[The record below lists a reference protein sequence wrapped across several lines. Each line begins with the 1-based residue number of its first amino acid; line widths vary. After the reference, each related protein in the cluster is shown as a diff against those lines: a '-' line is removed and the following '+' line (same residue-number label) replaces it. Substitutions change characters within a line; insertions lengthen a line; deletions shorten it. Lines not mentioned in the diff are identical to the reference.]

1 MWVWIIYDR
10 VNFPVTLLIA
20 EFIVCAKLR
29 RRRRFPLRVS
39 MGAVVLAGISYL
51 WELVFGG
58 LGLAWV
64 SAIKFLVLFLFSIG
78 LLALCYKAS
87 LRSLLFCSTAGY
99 CIQHA
104 AYQLHSIIITLA
116 GIDAKW
122 GQAATLALCCAACY
136 AAIYFFFA
144 RKLKY
149 AEDNICISN
158 LGMLWLSV
166 IIILVAVF
174 ISFYGAVYSIGHRSE
189 VLLIVVCLFSVASCV
204 LALISLLALNA
215 KKQGEDER
223 AVLSHMLHQA
233 KMQYDATAENINLIN
248 IKCHDLKHKILSL
261 KDRVDTDELKRISNA
276 VDIYDS
282 SFDTGNRALDVVLT
296 EKTLLCKS
304 KGIRLTCMMNG
315 SVLNGWSA
323 GDIYSF
329 FGNAIDNAINSV
341 SGLDEDK
348 RSISITEQTRG
359 KLKNIRIENFYSGE
373 MKFEDGLPVTSG
385 DRRYH
390 GFGMKSIKMV
400 ADSYGCIL
408 SVKADDGIF
417 CLDLFVA

>member
-1 MWVWIIYDR
+1 MWVWELYEWL
-10 VNFPVTLLIA
+10 NFPATLLVA
-20 EFIVCAKLR
+20 EFIICSRLR
-29 RRRRFPLRVS
+29 RRGMFPLRVS
-39 MGAVVLAGISYL
+39 ASAAVVAGVSCL
-51 WELVFGG
+51 WGALQGNSG
-58 LGLAWV
+58 LMWV
-64 SAIKFLVLFLFSIG
+64 SAVKFLVLFLLSMG
-78 LLALCYKAS
+78 MLALCYKADV
-87 LRSLLFCSTAGY
+87 RSLLFCSTAGY

-104 AYQLHSIIITLA
+104 SYQLHSIIITLA

-136 AAIYFFFA
+136 AAMYFFFA

-233 KMQYDATAENINLIN
+233 KMQYDATAENINIIN
-248 IKCHDLKHKILSL
+248 IKCHDLKHRILSL
-261 KDRVDTDELKRISNA
+261 RDRVDTDELKKISRA

-282 SFDTGNRALDVVLT
+282 SFDTGNKALDVVLT
-296 EKTLLCKS
+296 EKNLLCKS
-304 KGIRLTCMMNG
+304 KGIRLTCVMNG
-315 SVLNGWSA
+315 SDLSGWSA

-329 FGNAIDNAINSV
+329 FGNAIDNAMNSV
-341 SGLDEDK
+341 SGLEEDR

-408 SVKADDGIF
+408 SVKAEGGIF